1 MYNMI
6 MWNVGLNRGGDALGG
21 ENIGSLF
28 GVLDSFVILVL
39 FSN

>member
-1 MYNMI
+1 M
-6 MWNVGLNRGGDALGG
+6 GLDRGEDALGG

-28 GVLDSFVILVL
+28 GVLDIFVILVL